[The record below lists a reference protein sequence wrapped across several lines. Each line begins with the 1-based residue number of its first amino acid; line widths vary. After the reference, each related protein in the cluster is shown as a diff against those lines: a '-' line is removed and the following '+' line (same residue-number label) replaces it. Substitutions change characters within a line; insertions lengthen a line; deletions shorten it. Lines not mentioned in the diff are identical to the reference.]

1 MVLLRNL
8 INLNAI
14 NILKNANIL
23 LNENRRYRQCD
34 DPFELSDTK
43 FIKLFRLNK
52 EMVERLIYI
61 VEEYSD
67 QVARRSQFD
76 AEQKVI
82 RSYYYFRREMFRGIQ
97 KFYQYFFSPS

>member
-1 MVLLRNL
+1 MWWS
-8 INLNAI
+8 
-14 NILKNANIL
+14 
-23 LNENRRYRQCD
+23 
-34 DPFELSDTK
+34 FELSDTK

-97 KFYQYFFSPS
+97 KFY